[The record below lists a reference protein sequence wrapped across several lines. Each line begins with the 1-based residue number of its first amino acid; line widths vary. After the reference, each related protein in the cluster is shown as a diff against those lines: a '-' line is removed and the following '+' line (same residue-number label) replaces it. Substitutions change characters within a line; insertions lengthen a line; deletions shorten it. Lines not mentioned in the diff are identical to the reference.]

1 MRDLKKNLPTIHML
15 EKISCSAVLFH
26 RGYNYFLY
34 VKMHINIYIRVLAFL
49 GAFGK
54 ILLKQF

>member
-1 MRDLKKNLPTIHML
+1 ML
-15 EKISCSAVLFH
+15 EKISCSAVLFY

-34 VKMHINIYIRVLAFL
+34 VKIHINIYISVLAFL
-49 GAFGK
+49 GAFDK